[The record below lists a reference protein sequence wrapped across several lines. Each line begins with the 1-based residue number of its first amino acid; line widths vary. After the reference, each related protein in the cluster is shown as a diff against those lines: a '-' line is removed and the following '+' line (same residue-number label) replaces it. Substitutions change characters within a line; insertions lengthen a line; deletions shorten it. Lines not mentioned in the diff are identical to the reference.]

1 MRQESSFLIFR
12 WSHQVSLPK
21 MIHAVDY
28 KSGPPVIWLSPSHC
42 NVRSPRRP
50 GLSYKP
56 AGGLWH
62 QFHVCH
68 WQPLLPIQR
77 GELLLTREVHPAPNS
92 LIFFF
97 KPDFLLN
104 WHKEILFILPINVIS
119 APPFFPSSLKVII
132 ECLGFVSCLGRLLEA
147 TTFRAAAGFGADSL
161 TSSLSDLRRWGKGC
175 MSPWESWVLVNTAVN
190 YWESLSGLCHLMHQ
204 EWDNGLGSVTLDVHT
219 PEAEARPDDLSRF
232 LLVPVPYPWDHVPF
246 PAY

>member
-28 KSGPPVIWLSPSHC
+28 KSGPPIIWLSPLHC

-62 QFHVCH
+62 QFRVCH

-77 GELLLTREVHPAPNS
+77 GELLLHGKFTQPQTAWF
-92 LIFFF
+92 FFF

-132 ECLGFVSCLGRLLEA
+132 ECLSFVSCLGRLLEA
-147 TTFRAAAGFGADSL
+147 TTFRAAAGFGTFS
-161 TSSLSDLRRWGKGC
+161 
-175 MSPWESWVLVNTAVN
+175 
-190 YWESLSGLCHLMHQ
+190 HLFL
-204 EWDNGLGSVTLDVHT
+204 EWLEEMG
-219 PEAEARPDDLSRF
+219 
-232 LLVPVPYPWDHVPF
+232 
-246 PAY
+246 